1 VVIIVTSQIH
11 IGSQVSQ
18 NMVNKKQTQRIQI
31 GKPIESMNPI
41 FMRAPDEKIYGEII
55 TTHGGRTLAEIKQD
69 GYRLQIHKKDG
80 IVRAFTRSLNEV
92 NLGIFPELNSSLVG
106 LPDCILDTEVTGYG
120 LIGYDGFQS
129 IKKRFRNKVSSESLK
144 KYLESSLTSEFPV
157 GLTAFDTLYWE
168 DKKLIN
174 LPLIERRKFT
184 EGILEPRINPSVQR
198 SFTEASKLEDW
209 FVELTDSKY
218 EGLVCKNPNSLYLP
232 GKETTEWLK
241 LKRAETL
248 DLAILG
254 VYLDGDSISQVLC
267 GTYNQ
272 VEGRFETL
280 AKVNAKREG
289 ANKSLDKLLDGKLCE
304 VKPANLF
311 LNPTIE
317 KHQDQIPTYFI
328 KPENSAVLEVASMNC
343 HYGNNTWH
351 SCGYDGTN
359 AYSLRIAWLK
369 RIREDKGIADVSTT
383 EKVRK
388 MYSAF
393 GGQNE

>member
-1 VVIIVTSQIH
+1 
-11 IGSQVSQ
+11 
-18 NMVNKKQTQRIQI
+18 MANKNQTQRIQI

-41 FMRAPDEKIYGEII
+41 FMRAPDEKIYEEII
-55 TTHGGRTLAEIKQD
+55 ATHGGRTLAEIKQD
-69 GYRLQIHKKDG
+69 GYRLQIHKKEG

-92 NLGIFPELNSSLVG
+92 NLEIFPELSSSFEG
-106 LPDCILDTEVTGYG
+106 LPNCILDTEVTGYG

-129 IKKRFRNKVSSESLK
+129 IKKRFRNKISSESLK
-144 KYLESSLTSEFPV
+144 KYLESNLSSEFPV

-198 SFTEASKLEDW
+198 SFTEPAKLEDW

-248 DLAILG
+248 DLAVLG
-254 VYLDGDSISQVLC
+254 VYLDGSNISQVLC
-267 GTYNQ
+267 GTYNN
-272 VEGRFETL
+272 EEKRFETL
-280 AKVNAKREG
+280 AKINAKREG

-304 VKPANLF
+304 TKPENLF

-317 KHQDQIPTYFI
+317 KHPEQMPTYFVR
-328 KPENSAVLEVASMNC
+328 PEGSTVLEIASMNC
-343 HYGNNTWH
+343 HYGKNTWH
-351 SCGYDGTN
+351 SCGYDGES